1 MRAKEIYTKFS
12 HRRPDGSNYGTA
24 YFAAGAGNILA
35 ENITTGDTPKRAV
48 YLWENSRGHLVGM
61 IDKEATH
68 IGVGVYK
75 NFWVQIFAKN
85 PSQKYTLTL
94 YANGGT
100 FPSKGGVEKFEI
112 SVPANADIK
121 LSTIDI
127 PEKEG
132 SSFMGWTELDER
144 IPGYESGLMDLDDI
158 KNGGEVTASANTI
171 LKANWNDDNSL
182 D

>member
-1 MRAKEIYTKFS
+1 M
-12 HRRPDGSNYGTA
+12 
-24 YFAAGAGNILA
+24 

-48 YLWENSRGHLVGM
+48 YLWENSRGHLYAM

-85 PSQKYTLTL
+85 PNQKYTLTV
-94 YANGGT
+94 YANVGT
-100 FPSKGGVEKFEI
+100 FPSKGGVEKFEM
-112 SVPANADIK
+112 SVPARADIK

-132 SSFMGWTELDER
+132 CKFIGWTEC
-144 IPGYESGLMDLDDI
+144 YENPYFEGGLMDLDYIRNNDLHMPES
-158 KNGGEVTASANTI
+158 KT
-171 LKANWNDDNSL
+171 LKANWSDASDSSSN
-182 D
+182 

>member
-1 MRAKEIYTKFS
+1 
-12 HRRPDGSNYGTA
+12 
-24 YFAAGAGNILA
+24 
-35 ENITTGDTPKRAV
+35 
-48 YLWENSRGHLVGM
+48 M

-85 PSQKYTLTL
+85 PNQKYTLTV

-100 FPSKGGVEKFEI
+100 FPSKGGVEKFEM
-112 SVPANADIK
+112 SVPARADIK

-132 SSFMGWTELDER
+132 CKFIGWTEIDDRYNFE
-144 IPGYESGLMDLDDI
+144 GGLMDLDYI
-158 KNGGEVTASANTI
+158 KNNDLHMPENTT
-171 LKANWNDDNSL
+171 LKANWADTSDSSN
-182 D
+182 